1 MEFITP
7 LNVLLS
13 TAGVVLNLANI
24 TVFLRQDW
32 RTNNVTLT
40 LLSLS
45 ITDFLIVLTC
55 LIFDLLSIFQTALP
69 TSTVDFAAVQYYIYY
84 IVVWSIAMFSD
95 ISSLTTV
102 LVSLE
107 RCLCIIM
114 PLHVQSLFSVK
125 RTLTVLPCLWMFILF
140 TYSVPFSTVALN
152 WTYNPSFNNSRLTVS
167 LSKERMTVETIHNIS
182 NTILLQTF
190 YEMAVAINTVV
201 MVIGLKRSSNFQ
213 RKSTNISS
221 GHHSN
226 LASSPKY
233 KRLVTVVCCIS
244 SIFIACNTPTVVFIY
259 CKHFVPGFSY
269 AGDYKVYYVAGMYV
283 IFLLYSVNA
292 SVNFFVYF
300 SLNRRFRDTLVEIV
314 RGPVCRLGSTKEG

>member
-7 LNVLLS
+7 LNILLS

-55 LIFDLLSIFQTALP
+55 LIFDLFSIFQTALP
-69 TSTVDFAAVQYYIYY
+69 TSTVDFPAVQYYI
-84 IVVWSIAMFSD
+84 VAWSIAMFSD

-107 RCLCIIM
+107 RCLCIVM

-125 RTLTVLPCLWMFILF
+125 RTLTFLGSLWILVGVSYTALFSTSTLNF
-140 TYSVPFSTVALN
+140 TYDQR
-152 WTYNPSFNNSRLTVS
+152 FNNSRLTVS

-182 NTILLQTF
+182 NTIVLPSFCELTVF
-190 YEMAVAINTVV
+190 VNTVV

-226 LASSPKY
+226 HASSPKY

-269 AGDYKVYYVAGMYV
+269 AGDYRDSYAASMYSL
-283 IFLLYSVNA
+283 FLLYAVNA
-292 SVNFFVYF
+292 SVNFFVYV
-300 SLNRRFRDTLVEIV
+300 SLNRRFRDKLKEI
-314 RGPVCRLGSTKEG
+314 LGLSGSGVPQFNLDKC